1 MSLAQEVA
9 PGRAGRPFF
18 RRTLVV
24 VGLAVVTAIAGAIWI
39 AAPKSSE
46 TTDAAYVQADSS
58 VVAPKVRGLVEK
70 VLVAHNQPV
79 HRGDPVLQIDPEEFT
94 ARVLAAEADL
104 ATARA
109 GVAAATAARSA
120 LAADEH
126 LARSNIRVAESAI
139 GSADAQAIRAEA
151 DRARF
156 EELAPTGAVSVRD
169 RDTAH
174 AAALSAASERDRVRA
189 GLDAARDQGAVIRAR
204 RATLDASRAQ
214 AEAAQARAT
223 AALALARQ
231 DLDHTLIR
239 APIDG
244 VVADRQVAP
253 GDYVQPG
260 TRLLTVA
267 PLSALYLT
275 ANFKETQV
283 ARMRPGQAVRIRLD
297 ALPGQVLTGRVDS
310 LAPGT
315 GSQFSLL
322 PFEPGAGNFTKIVQ
336 RVPVR
341 IAFDP
346 GQAAVATLRPGLSAQ
361 VTVVLRK

>member
-1 MSLAQEVA
+1 MTPSHAHIARSEILREEME
-9 PGRAGRPFF
+9 RADIDAL
-18 RRTLVV
+18 LVY
-24 VGLAVVTAIAGAIWI
+24 GNAWH
-39 AAPKSSE
+39 
-46 TTDAAYVQADSS
+46 ADSL
-58 VVAPKVRGLVEK
+58 RY
-70 VLVAHNQPV
+70 
-79 HRGDPVLQIDPEEFT
+79 
-94 ARVLAAEADL
+94 
-104 ATARA
+104 ATDF
-109 GVAAATAARSA
+109 GIQEGQA
-120 LAADEH
+120 LALVGKDGVTT
-126 LARSNIRVAESAI
+126 LLL
-139 GSADAQAIRAEA
+139 DDRAEA

-169 RDTAH
+169 RDTAQ